1 MLASV
6 EDGIPHLRVW
16 QRVWRHPNAR
26 IQPLGAKTVYQAS
39 SARVWVD
46 GAIAAHLQRLEGRWE
61 LSALGKDPSPK
72 IYGST
77 ALEAV
82 SNWLLSDVESQS

>member
-16 QRVWRHPNAR
+16 QRVWRHPNAS
-26 IQPLGAKTVYQAS
+26 IQPLNARTVYLADQ
-39 SARVWVD
+39 ARVWVD
-46 GAIAAHLQRLEGRWE
+46 GAIAADLRRREGVWE
-61 LSALGKDPSPK
+61 LSVVGGYPTPK

-77 ALEAV
+77 TLEAV
-82 SNWLLSDVESQS
+82 SNWLRSDKEKQS